1 MSCEICPL
9 EIGKNY
15 NLLNG
20 SCSDCGEP
28 CESVVG
34 SYMGL
39 FADGYHRFRLHP
51 KFRCRGCG
59 KLREFSRCP
68 CDDML
73 DVTEEYTVM
82 EHHKESHWIGGQN
95 A

>member
-20 SCSDCGEP
+20 SCVDCGY
-28 CESVVG
+28 SKSITG
-34 SYMGL
+34 TYRGL
-39 FADGYHRFRLHP
+39 FADGYHWFRIHP
-51 KFRCRGCG
+51 KYICNGCE
-59 KLREFSRCP
+59 KLREFSRIP
-68 CDDML
+68 CDDL
-73 DVTEEYTVM
+73 IDVTEEYTVM